1 MQPPNPRRH
10 PQRPFFNLPALRR
23 LVSAF
28 GLGKGAAM
36 IQNTVARSIVAAV
49 VLLASAAMAG
59 PAGRRDVAWP
69 AQSRQCRPWAYNWW
83 LGSAVDKANLTRE
96 LERYRQGGLG
106 GVHVVP
112 IYGAK
117 GAEERY
123 LTYLSPKW
131 MEMLAH
137 ALAEGER
144 LDLGVDMTTGT
155 GWCFGGPHVA
165 RDQGCRQ
172 IAARTIALPP
182 GGKLDPKAAGGDVLY
197 AAAVGSDGKHAD
209 ITAKIKNG
217 RIDYPPAAGEK
228 LAILSARLTGQAVKR
243 SAPGGAG
250 PMLNPFS
257 PAVMEDYLKPFTAAF
272 DAAGAPRPRAMYHDS
287 FEYSGNW
294 SDELFDE
301 FPARRGY
308 DLRGRLDALA
318 GLGDADTVARVKGDY
333 RETLSDLMIEKS
345 FPVWTRWCRN
355 RGIFTRNQ
363 AHGSPGNLLD
373 LYALADIPETEM
385 FGRGSRDPLASG
397 FDPARFTEGDRDIL
411 VSKFASSAAH
421 VAGKPLTSAET
432 CTWMAEHFCETL
444 EETKCFVDLM
454 FAAGVNHVF
463 YHGTVYSPDD
473 AAWPGWLFYAST
485 QMNPRN
491 PIWRDAPALNAYIAR
506 CQSVLQAGRP
516 DNDVLLYWPV
526 HDLWH
531 SAGGMNINCSVH
543 GAPWFKRQPI
553 GELARRLWDAGISFD
568 YVSDRLLAGATGDK
582 DGVRVAGQR
591 YRAVVL
597 PATTHIPVGTMKKL
611 VELAEAGVPIL
622 CDQRLPSDVPG
633 LGRLAQRRSEL
644 NKLLERAKG
653 KLQAGKAEDLIAKAG
668 IVRERLVDQAGV
680 MVIRRRL
687 DDGRY
692 YLIINQS
699 AKPIDGPVP
708 LACAAKGVAILD
720 PMTGRIGRR
729 DVLVA
734 ARRGND
740 ERGGDAASTKAGTS
754 VDLYL
759 EPGHSI
765 ILRTFDKDEVDLSP
779 FVFVRPGRK
788 IAELSG
794 PWQIEFLAGG
804 PTLPKPYRADKLAS
818 WTACDD
824 VAAEAFAGTALY
836 RTTFDAPAG
845 SEAGKPLVL
854 DLGKVCHS
862 ARVRLNGRD
871 MGVVFMPPYRLSLD
885 KLQPRGNTLEI
896 EVTNL
901 AANRIRDLDGRKVAW
916 RVFNDINLVNIG
928 YKGFDASK
936 WPVFESGLIGPVTVR
951 R

>member
-1 MQPPNPRRH
+1 LRAARATFVLKKGLAMISKTVTRSAALAALLLLACAAPA
-10 PQRPFFNLPALRR
+10 LPA
-23 LVSAF
+23 
-28 GLGKGAAM
+28 GA
-36 IQNTVARSIVAAV
+36 
-49 VLLASAAMAG
+49 G
-59 PAGRRDVAWP
+59 EVAWP

-83 LGSAVDKANLTRE
+83 MGSAVDKANLTRE

-117 GAEERY
+117 GAEDRY
-123 LTYLSPKW
+123 IPYLSPKW

-137 ALAEGER
+137 AIAEGER

-172 IAARTIALPP
+172 IAARTVAFPS
-182 GGKLDPKAAGGDVLY
+182 GGRLDARTAGGEVLY
-197 AAAVGSDGKHAD
+197 AAVVGSDGKPKD
-209 ITAKIKNG
+209 VTAKIRNG
-217 RIDYPPAAGEK
+217 RIDYKPAAGDK
-228 LAILSARLTGQAVKR
+228 LVLLSQRLTGQAVKR
-243 SAPGGAG
+243 SAPGGGG

-257 PAVMEDYLKPFTAAF
+257 PAVMQAYLKPFTAAF

-294 SDELFDE
+294 TDELFDE

-308 DLRGRLDALA
+308 DLRSRLDALA

-345 FPVWTRWCRN
+345 FPLWTAWCRQ
-355 RGIFTRNQ
+355 RGILTRNQ

-385 FGRGSRDPLASG
+385 FGRGARDPLASR
-397 FDPARFTEGDRDIL
+397 FDPARFTEGDRNIL

-421 VAGKPLTSAET
+421 VAGKPLVSSET

-454 FAAGVNHVF
+454 FAAGINHVY

-491 PIWRDAPALNAYIAR
+491 PIWRDAPALNACIAR

-516 DNDVLLYWPV
+516 DNDVLLYWPI

-531 SAGGMNINCSVH
+531 DAGGMNINCSVH
-543 GAPWFKRQPI
+543 GAPWFKRQPV
-553 GELARRLWDAGISFD
+553 GELAGRLWDAGISFD

-582 DGVRVAGQR
+582 DGLSVGGLR

-597 PATTHIPVGTMKKL
+597 PATTHIPVATIKKL
-611 VELAEAGVPIL
+611 VELAEAGTPIL
-622 CDQRLPSDVPG
+622 CDRRLPSDVPG
-633 LGRLAQRRSEL
+633 LGRLIERRAEL

-653 KLQAGKAEDLIAKAG
+653 KLQAGKAEELIARAG
-668 IVRERLVDQAGV
+668 IARESLVDQAGV

-708 LACAAKGVAILD
+708 LACAAKGIAILD
-720 PMTGRIGRR
+720 PVTGRIG
-729 DVLVA
+729 A
-734 ARRGND
+734 AK
-740 ERGGDAASTKAGTS
+740 GGTG

-765 ILRTFDKDEVDLSP
+765 ILRTFETQEVNLPP
-779 FVFVRPGRK
+779 FAFVRPGRK
-788 IAELSG
+788 IAGLPG
-794 PWQIEFLAGG
+794 PWQVEFIAGG
-804 PTLPKPYRADKLAS
+804 PTLPKPYRADKLES
-818 WTACDD
+818 WTARGDG
-824 VAAEAFAGTALY
+824 AAEAFGGTARY

-845 SEAGKPLVL
+845 ADTAAPLVL

-871 MGVVFMPPYRLSLD
+871 LGVVFMPPYRLAID
-885 KLQPRGNTLEI
+885 QLQPRGNTLEI

-901 AANRIRDLDGRKVAW
+901 AANRIRDLDRRKVAW
-916 RVFNDINLVNIG
+916 RIFHDINLVNIG
-928 YKGFDASK
+928 YKGFDASR
-936 WPVFESGLIGPVTVR
+936 WPVFESGLIGPVTINR
-951 R
+951 